1 MTLEETHLSHQLS
14 FQSNTHN
21 GLVVDYMADN
31 PAVSLEVCYGSV
43 AAINKPHTKIVSDW
57 FNSTLTLYNNESIQ
71 LCVDNIKV
79 NNVNSKLGAKLPPPP
94 PSPHSTNNLVPESL
108 LNQSRFV
115 HVTKAD
121 SSGLGVSI
129 KGGRENKMPIL
140 ISKIFKG
147 MAADLTGQLYV
158 GDAILSVNGA
168 DLQNVTHDEA
178 VKILKKV
185 GKSVELEVKY
195 LREVIPYFMRR
206 QQLIEQQQN
215 YLIIPLKLALL
226 VTDLQND
233 EANKTVDIY
242 THAARSN
249 CLDSN
254 ELKETNQYNY
264 FSLRFSDQQTAKQ
277 WLGKFYSIINNQNLQ
292 VVKEMNQ
299 MFQMANRIN
308 NITLR
313 HLGWLNEQILVNN
326 NKSYEQNE
334 DSLIKLPQFQSK
346 PTFVAL
352 TSDALYLYD
361 QIPQTLDDWLQPLLN
376 YSLLI
381 TRLVNNNIEDD
392 KQVRLNRHEERNSI
406 CLFLTRHGTVHG
418 TLSHFFHCLNK
429 TELKNW
435 SYLIEKQTN
444 AAVATIKQVDFGKT
458 FITLLPILKLLIFF

>member
-1 MTLEETHLSHQLS
+1 
-14 FQSNTHN
+14 
-21 GLVVDYMADN
+21 
-31 PAVSLEVCYGSV
+31 
-43 AAINKPHTKIVSDW
+43 
-57 FNSTLTLYNNESIQ
+57 
-71 LCVDNIKV
+71 
-79 NNVNSKLGAKLPPPP
+79 
-94 PSPHSTNNLVPESL
+94 
-108 LNQSRFV
+108 
-115 HVTKAD
+115 
-121 SSGLGVSI
+121 
-129 KGGRENKMPIL
+129 
-140 ISKIFKG
+140 

-178 VKILKKV
+178 VQILKKA

-233 EANKTVDIY
+233 ETNKTIEIY
-242 THAARSN
+242 TNAARCSG
-249 CLDSN
+249 LDSN
-254 ELKETNQYNY
+254 DSKESNQYNY
-264 FSLRFSDQQTAKQ
+264 FSLKLSDQQTGKQ
-277 WLGKFYSIINNQNLQ
+277 WLGKFYTTINNQNLQ

-299 MFQMANRIN
+299 TFQMANRIN
-308 NITLR
+308 PIALK
-313 HLGWLNEQILVNN
+313 HLGWLNEQILVG

-334 DSLIKLPQFQSK
+334 DNLIKRPQFQSK

-352 TSDALYLYD
+352 TNDALYLYD
-361 QIPQTLDDWLQPLLN
+361 QIPQTIDDWSQPLLN

-381 TRLVNNNIEDD
+381 TRLVNNTNEDD
-392 KQVRLNRHEERNSI
+392 KQVRLNRQEERNSI

-418 TLSHFFHCLNK
+418 TLSHFYHCLNK

-444 AAVATIKQVDFGKT
+444 AAVAMVKQVDFSNAILTHPFCIYDKQIVNCYQSI
-458 FITLLPILKLLIFF
+458 FSSMLLA